1 MDYETTA
8 QLIAFVT
15 AFYLMYIGIT

>member
-8 QLIAFVT
+8 QLIAFAT
-15 AFYLMYIGIT
+15 AFYLMYISLT